1 MTTSPSGTRSNF
13 PAFPGMGS
21 VCDIAVLGGDH
32 DQLFALAQKR
42 VEDLEQKWSRFR
54 SDSELNALNTRSLAC
69 VSELETV
76 KVSADTLLLF
86 DRSLYAWRTT
96 KGRFDPTVL
105 GSVVAA
111 GYDRSFEQLHKQGST
126 SFRKT
131 QRIAASPGCKN
142 ITIDVA
148 QQEVSIPAGVGFDA
162 GGIGKGLAAD
172 LVVEALLEAGARGAC
187 ASIGGDVRVS
197 GEVPDAGWRVGIAN
211 PFNDGDLISVL
222 ALADHGVATSSRL
235 MRRWNIDGEDR
246 NHLIDPNTG
255 QSANGYVSTTI
266 VTGEAWW
273 SEALAKVAMLDGK
286 PALRTLSF
294 LGGAGLFVDA
304 ERIVATCGDY
314 ERFEASRGFA
324 AVV

>member
-1 MTTSPSGTRSNF
+1 MIASPSSTRSSF

-21 VCDIAVLGGDH
+21 PCEIAVLGGDP
-32 DQLFALAQKR
+32 DRLFSLAQNR

-54 SDSELNALNTRSLAC
+54 SDSELSALNTCSVTSRASLDEK
-69 VSELETV
+69 VSV

-111 GYDRSFEQLHKQGST
+111 GYDRSFEKLGS
-126 SFRKT
+126 SFRT
-131 QRIAASPGCKN
+131 SQPTTAAPGCEN
-142 ITIDVA
+142 ITIDTA
-148 QQEVSIPAGVGFDA
+148 QQRVSIPAGVGFDA

-172 LVVEALLEAGARGAC
+172 LVVEALLEAGALGVC

-211 PFNDGDLISVL
+211 PFNDADLISVL

-235 MRRWNIDGEDR
+235 MRRWNVDGEDR
-246 NHLIDPNTG
+246 NHLIDPATG
-255 QSANGYVSTTI
+255 KSANGYVSATI

-286 PALRTLSF
+286 PTLRSLPF
-294 LGGAGLFVDA
+294 FGGAGLFVDA
-304 ERIVATCGDY
+304 DRSVFTCGRY
-314 ERFEASRGFA
+314 EKFEAARER
-324 AVV
+324 VLR

>member
-1 MTTSPSGTRSNF
+1 MNMSPSSARSNF

-21 VCDIAVLGGDH
+21 LCEIAALGGDH
-32 DQLFALAQKR
+32 DRLVSLAQKR

-54 SDSELNALNTRSLAC
+54 SDSELSALNIRSLAS
-69 VSELETV
+69 VAGIETV

-111 GYDRSFEQLHKQGST
+111 GYDRSFEKLETT
-126 SFRKT
+126 SMRT
-131 QRIAASPGCKN
+131 NQSRTAAPGCKN
-142 ITIDVA
+142 ITIDIA
-148 QQEVSIPAGVGFDA
+148 QQQVSIPAGVGFDA

-172 LVVEALLEAGARGAC
+172 LVVEALLEAGARGVC

-235 MRRWNIDGEDR
+235 MRRWNVGGEDR
-246 NHLIDPNTG
+246 NHLIDPETG
-255 QSANGYVSTTI
+255 QSANGYVSASI
-266 VTGEAWW
+266 ITGEAWW

-286 PALRTLSF
+286 PALRTLPF
-294 LGGAGLFVDA
+294 LGGAGLFIDA
-304 ERIVATCGDY
+304 DQSVVTCGGY
-314 ERFEASRGFA
+314 ERFEAAREFA
-324 AVV
+324 AV